1 VEGTFVLQKL
11 IFISLTLVL
20 ASCASGYKGDYDFI
34 PPTSEAGMACVAGC
48 EKAKALCEKVCHSDK
63 GECLQR
69 VQEQAQI
76 DFEEYVA
83 AQNAA
88 GAPVTRSL
96 ASFEDKKVCYQRGCD
111 CQIEYNECFQL
122 CGGRLVA
129 QAK

>member
-11 IFISLTLVL
+11 IFTGL
-20 ASCASGYKGDYDFI
+20 ALLLAGCASGYKGDYDFI
-34 PPTSEAGMACVAGC
+34 PPASEAGVACVAGC
-48 EKAKALCEKVCHSDK
+48 DKARTLCEKVCHADK

-76 DFEEYVA
+76 DFEGYVA

-96 ASFEDKKVCYQRGCD
+96 ASFVDKRICYQQGCD
-111 CQIEYNECFQL
+111 CQIEYGECFQL
-122 CGGRLVA
+122 CGGQLVA
-129 QAK
+129 KAK